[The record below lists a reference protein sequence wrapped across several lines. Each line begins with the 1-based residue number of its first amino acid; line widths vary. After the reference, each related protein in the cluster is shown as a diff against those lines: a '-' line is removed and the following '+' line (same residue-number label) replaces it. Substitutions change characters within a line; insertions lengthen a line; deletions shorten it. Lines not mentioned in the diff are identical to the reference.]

1 VVSKTNDQLD
11 KEIISLLQKRDE
23 TAITKLRDTYGALCQ
38 TIAYDILGNRE
49 DAEECVSDAMMKLWT
64 TIPPMQPD
72 TLRAYLVTVVRSI
85 SISRYRAEHA
95 DRRGGG
101 QTAAAIDELA
111 ETLSD
116 EDAVERAV
124 DQRALRA
131 AIERFL
137 DTLPPDARTVF
148 MQRYYLMAPVKT
160 IAREQGMSL
169 GKVKMLLMRT
179 RKKLQ
184 IFLSKEGYL

>member
-1 VVSKTNDQLD
+1 MSKTNDQLD

-49 DAEECVSDAMMKLWT
+49 DAEECVSDTMMKLWT

-101 QTAAAIDELA
+101 QTSAAIDELA

>member
-1 VVSKTNDQLD
+1 MVSKTNDQLD

-49 DAEECVSDAMMKLWT
+49 DAEECVSDTMMKLWT

>member
-1 VVSKTNDQLD
+1 MSKTNDQLD

-49 DAEECVSDAMMKLWT
+49 DAEECVSDTMMKLWT

-101 QTAAAIDELA
+101 QTASAIDELA

>member
-1 VVSKTNDQLD
+1 MVSKTNDQLD

-49 DAEECVSDAMMKLWT
+49 DAEECVSDTMMKLWT

-101 QTAAAIDELA
+101 QTSAAIDELA

>member
-1 VVSKTNDQLD
+1 MVSKTNDQLD

>member
-1 VVSKTNDQLD
+1 MVSKTNDQLE

-49 DAEECVSDAMMKLWT
+49 DAEECVSDTMMKLWT

>member
-1 VVSKTNDQLD
+1 MSKTNDQLD